1 MKSMTVVAYQQM
13 RQNIIDNQWP
23 PGTQAT
29 EQELASL
36 LGMSRTPVREALIRL
51 EQEGLLSV
59 IPRHGMRVLP
69 ITPADM
75 EEIYIVISSLEATAA
90 ELVAARHL
98 EEAELAG
105 LMASVQEMSD
115 ALSQND
121 LEKWAIADEHFHRQL
136 LDLCG
141 NEMLKNIVFNFWDR
155 AHRARMITLRL
166 RSKPTQST
174 SEHAELIAALR
185 EGNVVLAGKI
195 QKQHRDRARKELLSI
210 LHNFKLTNL

>member
-105 LMASVQEMSD
+105 LMSSVQEMSD

-136 LDLCG
+136 LNLCG
-141 NEMLKNIVFNFWDR
+141 NEMLKNIVLNFWDR

-185 EGNVVLAGKI
+185 EGNVVQAGKI
-195 QKQHRDRARKELLSI
+195 QKEHRDRARKELLSI